1 MDFAAAQFGSKF
13 ANMEMQGLD
22 SSLSSEIKNWIAED
36 PDPKTR
42 TQLQQWLDQGNES
55 ELRSCF
61 AGFLEFGTAG
71 LRGALGPGPSRMN
84 RAVVS
89 KTAAGLV
96 AFMRTHRLESIV
108 IGRDARYGSED
119 FTRDTA
125 EIMAGAGMNVFVL
138 PRPLP
143 TPVLAYAVSELQ
155 CDVGVMVTAS
165 HNPPQ
170 DNGYKVYLGGTVNG
184 IRYNGSQIISPTDKE
199 ISGYIA
205 KSPSL
210 NELPRKSEW
219 TVLDDAIVDSYVKK
233 TSTLA
238 PRPREI
244 SIVYTAMHGVGTEVL
259 TKVFAQAGFQPPIL
273 VTEQANPDPDFP
285 TVAFPNPEEPGAID
299 MSIALAKKVNAD
311 LVIANDPDADRCA
324 AAIKDPKHG
333 WRMLRGDEVGALLG
347 EYLARSAPDKSG
359 YFANSIVSS
368 SILRKIA
375 SHYGMPF
382 TETLTGFKYLSKVDG
397 LRFGY
402 EEALGYCVDSRSVND
417 KDGISA
423 ALILA
428 QLAADLAVDG
438 KTISNLLDEI
448 WTRHGFHGTRQIS
461 VRTPSVEKI
470 TSILE
475 RLRTS
480 TPDSLAHR
488 RVVRFDDLERPTDGL
503 PPTNGVRL
511 FLEGDVRIIVRPSG
525 TEPKVKCYLEAI
537 SPTED
542 EAMKIL
548 DLLEEEMKV
557 FLVA

>member
-1 MDFAAAQFGSKF
+1 
-13 ANMEMQGLD
+13 
-22 SSLSSEIKNWIAED
+22 
-36 PDPKTR
+36 
-42 TQLQQWLDQGNES
+42 
-55 ELRSCF
+55 
-61 AGFLEFGTAG
+61 
-71 LRGALGPGPSRMN
+71 
-84 RAVVS
+84 
-89 KTAAGLV
+89 
-96 AFMRTHRLESIV
+96 
-108 IGRDARYGSED
+108 
-119 FTRDTA
+119 
-125 EIMAGAGMNVFVL
+125 
-138 PRPLP
+138 
-143 TPVLAYAVSELQ
+143 
-155 CDVGVMVTAS
+155 
-165 HNPPQ
+165 
-170 DNGYKVYLGGTVNG
+170 
-184 IRYNGSQIISPTDKE
+184 
-199 ISGYIA
+199 
-205 KSPSL
+205 
-210 NELPRKSEW
+210 
-219 TVLDDAIVDSYVKK
+219 
-233 TSTLA
+233 
-238 PRPREI
+238 
-244 SIVYTAMHGVGTEVL
+244 
-259 TKVFAQAGFQPPIL
+259 
-273 VTEQANPDPDFP
+273 
-285 TVAFPNPEEPGAID
+285 
-299 MSIALAKKVNAD
+299 
-311 LVIANDPDADRCA
+311 
-324 AAIKDPKHG
+324 
-333 WRMLRGDEVGALLG
+333 
-347 EYLARSAPDKSG
+347 
-359 YFANSIVSS
+359 
-368 SILRKIA
+368 
-375 SHYGMPF
+375 MPF

-542 EAMKIL
+542 EATKIL